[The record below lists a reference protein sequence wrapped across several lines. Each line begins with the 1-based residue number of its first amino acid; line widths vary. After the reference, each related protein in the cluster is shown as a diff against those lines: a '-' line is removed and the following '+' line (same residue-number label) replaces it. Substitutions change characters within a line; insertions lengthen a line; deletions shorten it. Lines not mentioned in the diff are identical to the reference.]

1 MIVIY
6 VLMLVLFLINSLF
19 NIQMLQQ
26 NSYNGKHKYFLYI
39 LRDYKNNYLVNAL
52 KIIFLILT
60 CLINTK
66 IFVILGLIVYILYE
80 YKIYEKHKEKLPLKF
95 TKRVFRISC
104 LNLIFFLSFSFNYKL
119 LLTYII
125 FNSWIL
131 IFIVFILTPVEKIIF
146 NSYKNKA
153 LAKLNKMQ
161 GINII
166 GITGS
171 FGKTSTKMILN
182 SILSVKYKGFFTPG
196 SYNTPNGVVLTLN
209 NEKSIFNDY
218 FICEMGARK
227 NGDIKELCDIVKP
240 KYGIITSVGPAHLES
255 FKSIDNVC
263 KTKFELGESLK
274 EDGLLILNKDSKYLR
289 EYKLKNKVKVVW
301 VGIDKDADVMAKDIK
316 ITNKGTTFKLVIEK
330 SSIMVNTILLGE
342 KNIYNILESAA
353 LAYNLGLSLNEI
365 KQGILN
371 IKPIQHRLEIKQY
384 NNITVI
390 DDSFNANPEGAKN
403 ALEVLS
409 LMEGKKIVITPGMI
423 EMGSSQEEL
432 NFAFGKNIAEVAD
445 EVYLIGENQTKPIKN
460 GIESVN
466 KKFNVHVYNR
476 FIKAYNDIIK
486 ASGNEKIVILI
497 ENDLPDAYMEG

>member
-1 MIVIY
+1 
-6 VLMLVLFLINSLF
+6 
-19 NIQMLQQ
+19 
-26 NSYNGKHKYFLYI
+26 
-39 LRDYKNNYLVNAL
+39 
-52 KIIFLILT
+52 
-60 CLINTK
+60 
-66 IFVILGLIVYILYE
+66 
-80 YKIYEKHKEKLPLKF
+80 
-95 TKRVFRISC
+95 
-104 LNLIFFLSFSFNYKL
+104 
-119 LLTYII
+119 
-125 FNSWIL
+125 
-131 IFIVFILTPVEKIIF
+131 
-146 NSYKNKA
+146 
-153 LAKLNKMQ
+153 
-161 GINII
+161 
-166 GITGS
+166 
-171 FGKTSTKMILN
+171 
-182 SILSVKYKGFFTPG
+182 
-196 SYNTPNGVVLTLN
+196 
-209 NEKSIFNDY
+209 
-218 FICEMGARK
+218 
-227 NGDIKELCDIVKP
+227 
-240 KYGIITSVGPAHLES
+240 
-255 FKSIDNVC
+255 
-263 KTKFELGESLK
+263 
-274 EDGLLILNKDSKYLR
+274 
-289 EYKLKNKVKVVW
+289 
-301 VGIDKDADVMAKDIK
+301 MAKDIK

-371 IKPIQHRLEIKQY
+371 IKPIEHRLEIKQY

-423 EMGSSQEEL
+423 EMGVSQEEL

-445 EVYLIGENQTKPIKN
+445 EVYLIGENQTKPIKQ